1 VQGRVLTQAQ
11 LDFYRTFGFLA
22 FRGCFSPAEIG
33 EIGRQFDDLMAE
45 ERHGAPFEGVKRQI
59 VMEYVERRPALSA
72 LLEDD
77 RVYGVIEDLLGP
89 GFVWIPSDGNI
100 YVGNTEWHPDR
111 REILPDYSVIKVAF
125 YLDPVRKESG
135 CLRVIPGSH
144 RDPLHSD
151 LMPLFKHR
159 GDAPAYPFGVQGQDV
174 PAYPLES
181 DPGDVVLFNQN
192 LWHASYG
199 GSRRRRMFTLNF
211 SARPTQPA
219 HVEDHRRNYE
229 SALRMVRESPEGPR
243 DRVYDPEFLAGG
255 GPRRRAMLQQIVE
268 WGFR

>member
-1 VQGRVLTQAQ
+1 MLTQAQ
-11 LDFYRTFGFLA
+11 HSFYQTFGFLA
-22 FRGCFSPAEIG
+22 FRRYFSPDEIG
-33 EIGRQFDDLMAE
+33 EISRQFDDLMAE
-45 ERHGAPFEGVKRQI
+45 ERHGAPFEGIKRQI
-59 VMEYVERRPALSA
+59 VMEYVERRQALAA

-77 RVYGVIEDLLGP
+77 RIYGVIEDLLGP

-100 YVGNTEWHPDR
+100 YVGDTEWHPDR

-125 YLDPVRKESG
+125 YLDPVRAESG

-151 LMPLFKHR
+151 LLPLFKHR
-159 GDAPAYPFGVQGQDV
+159 GEAPAYPFGVQGRDV
-174 PAYPLES
+174 PAYPIES

-199 GSRRRRMFTLNF
+199 GGRHRRMFTLNF
-211 SARPTQPA
+211 STKPTQPA
-219 HVEDHRRNYE
+219 HVDDHRRNYE
-229 SALRMVRESPEGPR
+229 SALRMVRESPETPR
-243 DRVYDPEFLAGG
+243 DRVYDPEFLTGG

-268 WGFR
+268 WGFH